1 MSKYNFKVNLSP
13 QETYE
18 LVKTH
23 QRADLV
29 HEEFIHLDSNQ
40 SIGTLI
46 FEKYYIRSENRAAL
60 VVIID
65 NIKGYTDVRSISTGS
80 SKGWLFNFD
89 WGASDNFASS
99 VKRILRS
106 YIIDWFILIPFK
118 YKVKNK
124 YSGKPLYLFFI
135 SYTFSSLKAF
145 IKDRIANIIINING
159 KAAATDA
166 VCKASNPPAINR
178 AVANKDCT
186 NPHNNFLLL
195 DGSKSPSEVN
205 IPKTNVAELAD
216 VIKKVHS
223 NTIVTRDNM
232 VPSG

>member
-106 YIIDWFILIPFK
+106 YIID
-118 YKVKNK
+118 
-124 YSGKPLYLFFI
+124 
-135 SYTFSSLKAF
+135 
-145 IKDRIANIIINING
+145 
-159 KAAATDA
+159 
-166 VCKASNPPAINR
+166 
-178 AVANKDCT
+178 
-186 NPHNNFLLL
+186 
-195 DGSKSPSEVN
+195 
-205 IPKTNVAELAD
+205 
-216 VIKKVHS
+216 
-223 NTIVTRDNM
+223 
-232 VPSG
+232 